1 MRSHHP
7 ACHAG
12 TPPPAGG
19 ESNHESRITTHALG
33 ARHGT
38 RLVAACL
45 ALLVSGCAN
54 VSYYFQSV
62 SGQLDVWRRERPI
75 EDVIADPATAQ
86 ALKDRLARAL
96 EIRAFA
102 SRELGLP
109 DNASYRRYADLGRPF
124 VVWNVFAAPEFSVQ
138 PLQSCFLFAGCV
150 SYRGYFAR
158 EDAERFST
166 GLAEQGYDI
175 YIGGVPAY
183 STLGY
188 FADPVLNTFIHYPE
202 AEIARLIFHEL
213 AHQVAYARDDT
224 VFNESFAV
232 AVEQE
237 GVRRWLARGGDA
249 KQREQFERGRRA
261 RAEFASLV
269 QKHRERLDALYRTRL
284 APDAM
289 RGRKREILA
298 ELEAEYGSLK
308 SQWGGFSGHDRWFTS
323 KPNNAQLASVVAY
336 SQLVTVFEMLLA
348 REGGNLSG
356 FYAAVKALAALPKD
370 ERDVRL
376 AALLPAGDKWP
387 MRRD

>member
-1 MRSHHP
+1 MK
-7 ACHAG
+7 
-12 TPPPAGG
+12 
-19 ESNHESRITTHALG
+19 SRIDRRTEAQEPRCNSHASSVTPHQSRPINHAVA
-33 ARHGT
+33 ARGSA
-38 RLVAACL
+38 LLAAACL

-54 VSYYFQSV
+54 VGYYFQSV

-75 EDVIADPATAQ
+75 EDMIADPATAQ
-86 ALKDRLARAL
+86 ALKDRLARVL

-109 DNASYRRYADLGRPF
+109 DNTSYRRFADLGRPF

-158 EDAERFST
+158 DDAERFSA
-166 GLAEQGYDI
+166 GLAEQGNDI

-213 AHQVAYARDDT
+213 AHQVAYVRDDT

-249 KQREQFERGRRA
+249 KQREQFERGRRI
-261 RAEFASLV
+261 RAEFSGLV
-269 QKHRERLDALYRTRL
+269 QKYRDRLDALYRTRL

-289 RGRKREILA
+289 RGRKRAILA
-298 ELEAEYGSLK
+298 ELEAEYQSLK
-308 SQWGGFSGHDRWFTS
+308 LQGGGYSGHERWFAS

-336 SQLVTVFEMLLA
+336 SQLVTVFEALLA
-348 REGGNLSG
+348 REGGSLAR
-356 FYAAVKALAALPKD
+356 FYAAVKELAALPKE
-370 ERDVRL
+370 ERDSRIRAL
-376 AALLPAGDKWP
+376 APRVAGI
-387 MRRD
+387 